1 MSDFMKAMIGFVIL
15 MAAGFI
21 IVGTSEQSEEEKLNA
36 AFVRTANLL
45 FKYAN
50 EKCTAAVRERTGT
63 MVYEPTE
70 TSSDKQSYA
79 TLIWR
84 SDKGD
89 FKEAKCTFKQ
99 DLGGISELVI
109 DGNTIVSR

>member
-1 MSDFMKAMIGFVIL
+1 MSDFMKAMIGFVAL
-15 MAAGFI
+15 MVVGFV

-36 AFVRTANLL
+36 AFVQSANML

-50 EKCTAAVRERTGT
+50 EKCTAAVREKTGT
-63 MVYEPTE
+63 MVYQPTE

-99 DLGGISELVI
+99 DIGGISELII
-109 DGNTIVSR
+109 DGDTIISK